1 MEFIRTFTIPFIS
14 CVGSVVSV
22 MFGGWNHIFLLLII
36 VVILDYVLGVL
47 IAYMNGSLSSK
58 VGWKGIAK
66 KVIIF
71 SLIAVAHIVDV
82 VLDTQHLV
90 RNATILF
97 YLCNECISII
107 EHAAKAGVPIPKA
120 LLNALESISQ
130 NDHKNLDQGKDTDTQ
145 DKDPNKTPE

>member
-1 MEFIRTFTIPFIS
+1 MEIIRTFTIPFIS
-14 CVGSVVSV
+14 CVGSVLSV
-22 MFGGWNHIFLLLII
+22 MYGGWNHIFLLLII
-36 VVILDYVLGVL
+36 AVILDYGLGVL
-47 IAYMNGSLSSK
+47 LAFMNGSLSSN

-82 VLDTQHLV
+82 VLDTPHLV

-120 LLNALESISQ
+120 LMNALESIRPKENKNPDQ
-130 NDHKNLDQGKDTDTQ
+130 NHDTLKQ
-145 DKDPNKTPE
+145 DKDSDKTPE